1 MKPIKPSTV
10 KNALQLLEQHK
21 SIRQIAAEVGIS
33 KSSVHNISRT
43 LAPTRSKSKGGR
55 PRKFDYRN
63 AFYIR
68 LLIHRGTISTATQAT
83 RQYNDENDDPVSANT
98 VRRALRDIGMKAK
111 RAVKKPRLT
120 KSQKKARLN
129 FAIQYKDWTEAD
141 WKRVIWSDE
150 SKINRIS
157 SDGMRYMWVQ
167 SNNEP
172 KVKAGNIDPKLV
184 MPTVKH
190 GGGSIMV
197 WGCMTWDGPGFLT
210 RIDSTLDSELYIRIL
225 QDELLDTVDWY
236 NIDPEQFIFQQDN
249 DPKHT
254 AKAVKSYL
262 ATIGLTEATG
272 RLLTW
277 PSNSPDLNPIEH
289 LWEHLKKKLRERGS
303 IPEGMLDL
311 WKRVNDIWEEETPME
326 VCRNLIRSMPERMQA
341 VIKAKGGNTR
351 F

>member
-129 FAIQYKDWTEAD
+129 FAIQ
-141 WKRVIWSDE
+141 
-150 SKINRIS
+150 
-157 SDGMRYMWVQ
+157 
-167 SNNEP
+167 
-172 KVKAGNIDPKLV
+172 
-184 MPTVKH
+184 
-190 GGGSIMV
+190 
-197 WGCMTWDGPGFLT
+197 
-210 RIDSTLDSELYIRIL
+210 
-225 QDELLDTVDWY
+225 
-236 NIDPEQFIFQQDN
+236 
-249 DPKHT
+249 
-254 AKAVKSYL
+254 
-262 ATIGLTEATG
+262 
-272 RLLTW
+272 
-277 PSNSPDLNPIEH
+277 
-289 LWEHLKKKLRERGS
+289 
-303 IPEGMLDL
+303 
-311 WKRVNDIWEEETPME
+311 
-326 VCRNLIRSMPERMQA
+326 
-341 VIKAKGGNTR
+341 
-351 F
+351 